1 MEILKLKQYIS
12 GNETFI
18 RCNQKQTKG
27 LPWWLRGHK
36 STCQKQE
43 TRVQED
49 LWSGRIPHTAEQLR
63 SGTATLEPVLQ
74 SPGAAATKA
83 CVLWHSCSEKGE
95 ATTMR
100 SPCTATWEK
109 PVKQQVHSTVK
120 NKYIYSFIKANQKR
134 QQKTPVSNKTDLQ
147 KLSNLKKKKKT
158 KLNLRSMIFIDYY
171 IQQPQ
176 KMHSLTAH
184 MKSRQ
189 TTCQFKIIIFKN
201 FKKQKSYRVQFFQH
215 NWK

>member
-1 MEILKLKQYIS
+1 MFIIFSQTIVIKCL
-12 GNETFI
+12 GMVVNEGRLVSFY
-18 RCNQKQTKG
+18 QPTKIE
-27 LPWWLRGHK
+27 L
-36 STCQKQE
+36 
-43 TRVQED
+43 
-49 LWSGRIPHTAEQLR
+49 
-63 SGTATLEPVLQ
+63 
-74 SPGAAATKA
+74 
-83 CVLWHSCSEKGE
+83 
-95 ATTMR
+95 
-100 SPCTATWEK
+100 
-109 PVKQQVHSTVK
+109 
-120 NKYIYSFIKANQKR
+120 NIYSFIKANQKR

-189 TTCQFKIIIFKN
+189 TTCQFKTIIFKN